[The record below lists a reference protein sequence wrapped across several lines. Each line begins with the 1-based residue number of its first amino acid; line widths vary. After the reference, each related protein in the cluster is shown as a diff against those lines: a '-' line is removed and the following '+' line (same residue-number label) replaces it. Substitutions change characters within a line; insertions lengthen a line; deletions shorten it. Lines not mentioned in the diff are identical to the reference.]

1 MFSRVLKP
9 IDYLKGGG
17 LDPSSNY
24 RLDKLVECRSPWCG
38 FFIVFMLDRRT
49 VLFSLFMNL
58 STIIAYI

>member
-9 IDYLKGGG
+9 IDYLKGG

-24 RLDKLVECRSPWCG
+24 RLDKLVERSSPWCG
-38 FFIVFMLDRRT
+38 FFTVFMRDRRT